1 MTTEKCKELHNKY
14 KPWIG
19 RPVELL
25 RASRDLEARTYKKVL
40 LKDISLQGMKAEGG
54 EKTVTSSVLIQ
65 DLEDSHEHQLNLSDF
80 DEAVRLIQLRNTP
93 FVKLS
98 KGKKIQ
104 NIELANSSEQIEVFI
119 IQLNSHFGLNAEEWS
134 KVAENIYIDFHSKA
148 TNDQSSALLERV
160 YLSSLISNQT
170 QPVFNISNKY
180 CVESQSKTSGSDFC
194 TMIEC
199 SVGEVTPI
207 EDDYEITVVYNL
219 YA

>member
-1 MTTEKCKELHNKY
+1 MTTEKYNELHDKY

-40 LKDISLQGMKAEGG
+40 LKDIALQGIEAEGG
-54 EKTVTSSVLIQ
+54 EESVTSSVLIQ
-65 DLEDSHEHQLNLSDF
+65 DLEDSHKDQMNLSDF
-80 DEAVRLIQLRNTP
+80 DEAVRLIQLGNAP

-98 KGKKIQ
+98 KGTKTI

-119 IQLNSHFGLNAEEWS
+119 IQLNSHFGLNAEDWS

-160 YLSSLISNQT
+160 YLSTLISNQT
-170 QPVFNISNKY
+170 QPVFNISKKY
-180 CVESQSKTSGSDFC
+180 CIETQSKTGGLAFYN
-194 TMIEC
+194 MIQC
-199 SVGEVTPI
+199 SVGEVTPM
-207 EDDYEITVVYNL
+207 EEGYEITVVYNL